1 MNVHFLTGCSKKKTL
16 NNTGTV
22 ISNWAKFIVSFQI
35 GKASTPSMSEVELFA
50 DGENDDQQQELAE
63 KLRILTESI
72 VEDEK
77 ENQKLRE
84 ENFIIRG
91 KLQTV
96 QYRKHLND
104 KIESAEKLLNTVMNK
119 IEKVKMNQIK
129 CLKVVE
135 EEALLEWYK
144 NLEEKAQRIE
154 EENELILKNKTEEL
168 NVLSAEN
175 AAMVEAHEKQMS
187 ELQHELEGL
196 RMNNGNIR
204 ESNDAMKMMLK
215 NAEDEIKL
223 HENEIKKIEADIE
236 QTKEKS
242 LATKHRN
249 TRLQADIEDAKRR
262 MINLTS
268 TYDKLQNDID
278 EHIATQERKKIYYA
292 EQEKCMKERLDK
304 INLKISKIEQ
314 EKEIL
319 SKKSND
325 CFERND
331 RLQAEINN
339 EKNRYN
345 QLMEKLN
352 DARKYNCEQNEK
364 MNTVKKRI
372 HEMELKKAELE
383 RAIEAET
390 VELERLTKISDDTV
404 ESLEKQDEEIR
415 ILEGKIA
422 EKQNELDCIC
432 KTREEKREAF
442 LREQKKLKK
451 IEFIRNM
458 KKLKMAKFLEKA
470 KKRTAELMANLQ
482 SIAKDQEQQFADIT
496 EKISERE
503 EQTKRIESK
512 ILELCE
518 KQEARELL
526 NKKKAEIAAL
536 KEKIAQE
543 SEEIC
548 ALAKYEVEYQY
559 LKMKLLKEEK
569 QLAYANE
576 ANKALCENM
585 CENEILGVSPTENR
599 DPLEISEASSE
610 RNVACVEKVGRKPTP
625 VIQTTIIPII
635 PDGNSKRQIG
645 QKRNVEISNEHL
657 NISKS
662 PEIAEKQTKMNST
675 LECNENAIS
684 SPSSFRVA
692 IIPPHSTKSHTT
704 TLLTAM
710 PDVQQQLAATKCSER
725 SETLGNVEKR
735 TLSKAFKKSVVT
747 SARVTTPTHHHSPHS
762 TQEKSPISISSSVSE
777 QVVDLETFLNM
788 KKNKSKIGTGRKRN
802 KKSAPN
808 CNETNIQ
815 NTPSHPEVL
824 FEENTSPGLVTF
836 FKTRPL
842 QNDEKRP
849 KRRVSNRNVS
859 RQK

>member
-1 MNVHFLTGCSKKKTL
+1 LNVHFLTGCSKKKTL

-77 ENQKLRE
+77 ENQQLRE

-104 KIESAEKLLNTVMNK
+104 KIESAEKLLNTVMDK

-135 EEALLEWYK
+135 EEALLDWYK

-204 ESNDAMKMMLK
+204 KSNDAMKMMLK
-215 NAEDEIKL
+215 NAENEIKL

-249 TRLQADIEDAKRR
+249 TRLQADIEEAKRR

-268 TYDKLQNDID
+268 TYDKLQNNID

-304 INLKISKIEQ
+304 INLKISKIEH

-458 KKLKMAKFLEKA
+458 KKLKMTKFLEKA

-585 CENEILGVSPTENR
+585 CENEILGVSPTESR
-599 DPLEISEASSE
+599 DPLETSEASSE
-610 RNVACVEKVGRKPTP
+610 RNVACVKKVGRKPTP
-625 VIQTTIIPII
+625 VIQTTTIPII
-635 PDGNSKRQIG
+635 PDGSSKRQIG

-675 LECNENAIS
+675 LECTENAIS

-704 TLLTAM
+704 TLLTTM

-747 SARVTTPTHHHSPHS
+747 SARDTIPTHHHSPHS
-762 TQEKSPISISSSVSE
+762 TQEKSPISIPSSVSE

-808 CNETNIQ
+808 CNKTNKQ

-836 FKTRPL
+836 FKTRPP

>member
-1 MNVHFLTGCSKKKTL
+1 
-16 NNTGTV
+16 
-22 ISNWAKFIVSFQI
+22 
-35 GKASTPSMSEVELFA
+35 MSEVELFA

-119 IEKVKMNQIK
+119 IEKVKSIFEKLNQIK

-154 EENELILKNKTEEL
+154 EENELILKNKTEECACFFIFYFGKEEHISNVKIL
-168 NVLSAEN
+168 ISVNVLSAEN

-242 LATKHRN
+242 LTTKHRN

-372 HEMELKKAELE
+372 HEMELKKAKLE

-518 KQEARELL
+518 K
-526 NKKKAEIAAL
+526 
-536 KEKIAQE
+536 
-543 SEEIC
+543 IC

-610 RNVACVEKVGRKPTP
+610 RNVVCVEKVRRKPTP

-704 TLLTAM
+704 TFLTAM

-725 SETLGNVEKR
+725 SETLSNVEKR

-747 SARVTTPTHHHSPHS
+747 SARVTTPTHHHSPPS

-824 FEENTSPGLVTF
+824 FEENTSPELVTF

>member
-1 MNVHFLTGCSKKKTL
+1 LNVHFLTGCSKKKTL

-35 GKASTPSMSEVELFA
+35 GKASSPSMSEVELFA

-119 IEKVKMNQIK
+119 IEKVKSVFEKLNQIK

-242 LATKHRN
+242 LTTKHRN

-383 RAIEAET
+383 REIEAET

-470 KKRTAELMANLQ
+470 KKRTAELMAYLQ

-496 EKISERE
+496 
-503 EQTKRIESK
+503 
-512 ILELCE
+512 E

-576 ANKALCENM
+576 ADKALCKNM

-610 RNVACVEKVGRKPTP
+610 RNVACVEKVGRKSTP

-635 PDGNSKRQIG
+635 PDGSSKRQIG

-747 SARVTTPTHHHSPHS
+747 SARDTTPTHHHSPHS

-824 FEENTSPGLVTF
+824 FEENTSPELVTF